1 MGWSGPLLDIVAD
14 ASDKR
19 LPETTRSCVATL
31 GAQLQMLKTQI
42 LQFDKSQP
50 GIDPTRQAKR
60 HDAIP
65 GVGPASALALVAWH
79 GRPYYY

>member
-42 LQFDKSQP
+42 LQFN
-50 GIDPTRQAKR
+50 RQ
-60 HDAIP
+60 
-65 GVGPASALALVAWH
+65 VTAWH
-79 GRPYYY
+79 RSNETSKAA